1 MKTKEL
7 NRIKK
12 RLEEIEIQLKDDWGL
27 NRISGGF
34 VHVEMEEYD
43 KDTIT
48 ISITDG
54 VQSDCSDK
62 TNTTFTYLL
71 RDTLKFKDD

>member
-1 MKTKEL
+1 
-7 NRIKK
+7 
-12 RLEEIEIQLKDDWGL
+12 
-27 NRISGGF
+27 
-34 VHVEMEEYD
+34 MEEYD

-48 ISITDG
+48 ICITDG

-62 TNTTFTYLL
+62 KNTTFTYLL

>member
-1 MKTKEL
+1 MNTKEL
-7 NRIKK
+7 NKIKK
-12 RLEEIEIQLKDDWGL
+12 RLQEIEIQLKSDWGL

-34 VHVEMEEYD
+34 VRVEMEEFD
-43 KDTIT
+43 KDTIS

-54 VQSDCSDK
+54 VQSDCSNK

-71 RDTLKFKDD
+71 RDSLKFKDD

>member
-1 MKTKEL
+1 MIEKEL
-7 NRIKK
+7 KTISK
-12 RLEEIEIQLKDDWGL
+12 RLKEIEVELKSDWGL
-27 NRISGGF
+27 DRINGGF

-54 VQSDCSDK
+54 VQSDCTNDK
-62 TNTTFTYLL
+62 KTTFTYLL
-71 RDTLKFKDD
+71 RDTLEFKDD